1 MSTCCLRI
9 YKAQDE
15 EYLPLN
21 FDMLIYS
28 DPCDPG
34 AVARCMPV
42 VYAAVEVDILET

>member
-15 EYLPLN
+15 EYPPLN
-21 FDMLIYS
+21 FDMLIYI

-34 AVARCMPV
+34 AVARCMPMAYV
-42 VYAAVEVDILET
+42 AVEVDILET